1 MNYISNV
8 IKRFCNNKPTNLFL
22 SGGVFANVKL
32 NQLLA
37 KYKYTKNIF
46 VTPNMG
52 DGGLNL
58 GCALI
63 ARKKKINFKN
73 VYSGK
78 IKFDYS
84 CIEKY
89 KKKITILKPKN
100 KFNFISEQLSKKKII
115 ALCNGNMEYGPR
127 ALGNE

>member
-1 MNYISNV
+1 M
-8 IKRFCNNKPTNLFL
+8 FL

-37 KYKYTKNIF
+37 KYTHKNIF

-84 CIEKY
+84 CIEK
-89 KKKITILKPKN
+89 
-100 KFNFISEQLSKKKII
+100 
-115 ALCNGNMEYGPR
+115 
-127 ALGNE
+127 

>member
-63 ARKKKINFKN
+63 ARKK
-73 VYSGK
+73 
-78 IKFDYS
+78 D
-84 CIEKY
+84 
-89 KKKITILKPKN
+89 
-100 KFNFISEQLSKKKII
+100 
-115 ALCNGNMEYGPR
+115 
-127 ALGNE
+127 